1 MKVTAL
7 IPDKLVQQIKHYS
20 QAKNLTGGLVIALE
34 EWVALKEIAE
44 LNRVVEKTPLQ
55 FSFSAD
61 KLRKLNRKRS

>member
-34 EWVALKEIAE
+34 EWVALKRISE
-44 LNRVVEKTPLQ
+44 LNKQVEKKPIIFNGT
-55 FSFSAD
+55 AD
-61 KLRKLNRKRS
+61 EIRKVNRRRT